1 MHRTLPTCIAL
12 IALAL
17 TLVASAIEAQESD
30 KLVSVWDGVYTGAQ
44 AERGK
49 ATFDVSCSRC
59 HNADLS
65 GSERGPTLT
74 GEKFLSNWRDGSLD
88 ALFGFIRDQMPE
100 GSANIVSD
108 DDKINVV
115 AYILQRNSLPP
126 GATELTKDPASLGRV
141 QILQKGATP
150 GPQNLSFVQVV
161 GCLEPGIGNRWV
173 LTHSSAGPASRG
185 RAVSATELERAR
197 SRSLGE
203 DTYALVSVTP
213 FAPATRQGHKVAA
226 KGLLYRQP
234 GDYRLNVTALET
246 LADTCST
253 SR

>member
-1 MHRTLPTCIAL
+1 MHRTPPTCIAL
-12 IALAL
+12 IPLAL
-17 TLVASAIEAQESD
+17 TLVASGIGAQDSD
-30 KLVSVWDGVYTGAQ
+30 RLVSVWDGVYTRAQ

-65 GSERGPTLT
+65 GSERGPALT
-74 GEKFLSNWRDGSLD
+74 GEKFMSNWRDGSLD

-126 GATELTKDPASLGRV
+126 GATELTKDAASLERV

-161 GCLEPGIGNRWV
+161 GCLEPGPGNRWV
-173 LTHSSAGPASRG
+173 LTHSSSGPASRG

-213 FAPATRQGHKVAA
+213 FAPATRQGHKVTA
-226 KGLLYRQP
+226 KGLVYRQP

-253 SR
+253 SK